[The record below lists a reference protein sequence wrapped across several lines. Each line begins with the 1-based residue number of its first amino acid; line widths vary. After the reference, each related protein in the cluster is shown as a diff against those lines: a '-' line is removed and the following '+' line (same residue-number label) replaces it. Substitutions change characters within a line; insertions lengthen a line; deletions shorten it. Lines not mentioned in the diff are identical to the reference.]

1 MGMSEENKPTF
12 GCTEKKNLSSGTKS
26 NQAFHVVTMT
36 ASFVPH
42 DLNATSAKV
51 LQCFW
56 ASGIINHE
64 LIG

>member
-42 DLNATSAKV
+42 DLNATSA
-51 LQCFW
+51 
-56 ASGIINHE
+56 
-64 LIG
+64 